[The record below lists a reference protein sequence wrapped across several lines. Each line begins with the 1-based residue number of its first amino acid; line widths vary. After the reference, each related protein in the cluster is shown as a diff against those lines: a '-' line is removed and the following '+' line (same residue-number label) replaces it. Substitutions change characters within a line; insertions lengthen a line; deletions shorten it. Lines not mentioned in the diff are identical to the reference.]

1 MFKIFFGRIVVAT
14 TVFVITLTDIVRKDN
29 LSFCI
34 DIFDKASRFST
45 TRTTNLAAVFV
56 FLQMKSVLTHGYP
69 N

>member
-1 MFKIFFGRIVVAT
+1 MIATAIFVV
-14 TVFVITLTDIVRKDN
+14 TLPDIVRKDN

-34 DIFDKASRFST
+34 DIFDKASGLFA

-56 FLQMKSVLTHGYP
+56 FLQMKPVFTHSYP